1 VTWAAEG
8 LFTGRRIIAALVVFA
23 LFSAACVGYPS
34 RSGYNTSGIDQSQ
47 AWDALQFATPPA
59 ESTWF
64 IAQRRFLE
72 VFGRQPGIVLSDI
85 DPVYLNAFFPDW
97 IVAAPLDWKHRYIF
111 SRIWH
116 YGPAEALAL
125 VNRGLQESHAVYALF
140 VSRRDMEE
148 KMVRLP
154 HVDGYEWVL
163 AEDST
168 AKAAILKLSPS
179 R

>member
-1 VTWAAEG
+1 
-8 LFTGRRIIAALVVFA
+8 
-23 LFSAACVGYPS
+23 
-34 RSGYNTSGIDQSQ
+34 
-47 AWDALQFATPPA
+47 
-59 ESTWF
+59 
-64 IAQRRFLE
+64 
-72 VFGRQPGIVLSDI
+72 VFGRQPAIVLSDI

-163 AEDST
+163 VEDPTAEAT
-168 AKAAILKLSPS
+168 ILKLSP
-179 R
+179 RR